1 VVGHAWLKAFGWEL
15 DGGAPGVRK
24 AVVVA
29 APHTSNWDFPFTLAV
44 AWALGIELRWVGKH
58 TLFAPPLGSIMRAL
72 GGVSVDRRA
81 RNNAVE
87 AVVELLGQHR
97 ELMLVIAPEG
107 TRGRADR
114 WRTGFYHMA
123 LGADVPIVL
132 GFLDYARKRGGLG
145 EVLIPSG
152 SLEKDMERIVE
163 FYAGMKGKHPERQ
176 SAVALG
182 VTPPPAH
189 RATATQED

>member
-1 VVGHAWLKAFGWEL
+1 M
-15 DGGAPGVRK
+15 RK

-58 TLFAPPLGSIMRAL
+58 TLFVPPFGQIMRAL
-72 GGVSVDRRA
+72 GGVPVDRRA
-81 RNNAVE
+81 RNNAVP
-87 AVVELLGQHR
+87 AVVELLRQHH

-107 TRGRADR
+107 TRSRAKR

-123 LGADVPIVL
+123 LGAEVPLVL

-145 EVLIPSG
+145 EVFVPSG
-152 SLEKDMERIVE
+152 DLEKDMERIAA
-163 FYAGMKGKHPERQ
+163 FYAGIMGKRPERQ
-176 SAVALG
+176 SAVVLG
-182 VTPPPAH
+182 DAPSHATPSWK
-189 RATATQED
+189 